1 MTAEATAT
9 PYDALGGETGI
20 QRLVHRFHDR
30 VKHAQVVD
38 PLRSTL
44 GLEPSQEAGTR

>member
-30 VKHAQVVD
+30 VEHAQD
-38 PLRSTL
+38 AGPLRSAP
-44 GLEPSQEAGTR
+44 GLVPSQKAGTP